1 MIKLNYC
8 PNELVL
14 VGTPAPSYEN
24 FVGVEN
30 IREHWSKLKNLSEGT
45 GVALNLKTND
55 PVKPWIS
62 TRTCTV
68 LNLSGMMLS
77 DVEHL
82 HQLLSLKK
90 LILSENCL
98 TKIPSDVAVL
108 TNLEILDVNR
118 INFQFFFL

>member
-14 VGTPAPSYEN
+14 VGSPAPSYEN

-30 IREHWSKLKNLSEGT
+30 FREHWSKLKSPSET
-45 GVALNLKTND
+45 VDVALNLKKND
-55 PVKPWIS
+55 TVKPWMT

-68 LNLSGMMLS
+68 LNLSGMMLR

-82 HQLLSLKK
+82 KQLLSLKK

-108 TNLEILDVNR
+108 TNLEILDVN
-118 INFQFFFL
+118 